1 MDAAYLQ
8 AAVPKPFT
16 ILGKRLQPFCL
27 GHDLLFQRF
36 NVGFSPS
43 IPAAPSYDDLIFSTL
58 VCSRPA
64 TDAMKFFESRNA
76 WLKIKLW
83 GWRCGAFDAVGKVQL
98 FQEYINDHAQL
109 PDIIVI
115 ERNSGDFSDTGTPT
129 IQAVK
134 VSLMANLGMSES
146 EALNTPYALAFWNH
160 YAWAEARGAIQIVD
174 DKERE
179 RQESAKV
186 YLVKIEEMRRKVQE
200 RMNSQRGG
208 GAPCLA

>member
-16 ILGKRLQPFCL
+16 ILGKRMHPFCL

-43 IPAAPSYDDLIFSTL
+43 VPAQPTYEDLIFSTL
-58 VCSRPA
+58 ICSREA
-64 TDAMKFFESRNA
+64 TEAMRIFESRYSL
-76 WLKIKLW
+76 LKIKLW
-83 GWRCGAFDAVGKVQL
+83 GWRAGAFDVVGKLQL
-98 FQEYINDHAQL
+98 FQEFINDHAQI

-115 ERNSGDFSDTGTPT
+115 ERNNGDFTDTGTPT

-146 EALNTPYALAFWNH
+146 EALNTPYSLAFWNH

-179 RQESAKV
+179 RQAEAKAH
-186 YLVKIEEMRRKVQE
+186 LAKIEEMRRKVQE
-200 RMNSQRGG
+200 RMNGQQKGD
-208 GAPCLA
+208 PCLV